1 MHLLEQLFETELFE
15 EFNRVSKQKKYNAGD
30 SIMQPGQ
37 SIEYIPIVM
46 DGVIQVLRE
55 SENGESVSLY
65 FLESADTCSVT
76 LQCCMGKK
84 SSGILAIA
92 ETDTTVSFV
101 PAHCMEEW
109 LIRFHSWRSYVL
121 NAYNNRVEELLG
133 ALDSLAFKQL
143 DIRLLSLL
151 KDKAILNNS
160 TEVKITHQELAN
172 QLNTNR
178 VVISRLLKKLELAE
192 QLKISRNAI
201 TIFDI

>member
-1 MHLLEQLFETELFE
+1 
-15 EFNRVSKQKKYNAGD
+15 
-30 SIMQPGQ
+30 MQPGQ

-55 SENGESVSLY
+55 GDNGESVSLY
-65 FLESADTCSVT
+65 FLESGDTCSVT

-92 ETDTTVSFV
+92 ETDTVVNFV

-109 LIRFHSWRSYVL
+109 LIRYHTWRNYVL
-121 NAYNNRVEELLG
+121 NAYNNRVEELLT

-143 DIRLLSLL
+143 DIRLLNLL
-151 KDKAILNNS
+151 KDKAMLNGT

-178 VVISRLLKKLELAE
+178 VVVSRLLKKLELSE
-192 QLKISRNAI
+192 KVSVSRNAI
-201 TIFDI
+201 SVFDI